1 MFSPHNTLDARLLT
15 FTLGDPRIRLQAKPL
30 KREII
35 VRPGARSRS
44 WRGGLQCLLSSLQT
58 LRPQDNSQPNKQHD
72 QPQTLLCAGTGFSV
86 SQVRT

>member
-1 MFSPHNTLDARLLT
+1 MFAPQNRLDVRLLT
-15 FTLGDPRIRLQAKPL
+15 FTLCDARIRLQVKPL
-30 KREII
+30 KREITL
-35 VRPGARSRS
+35 RPGARSRS

-72 QPQTLLCAGTGFSV
+72 QPQTFLCAGTGFSV